1 MTLDTASLRQ
11 AIQAKSDQINAV
23 DLVAGP
29 LVCQIVDV
37 TRGDSDQPVSIKVD
51 AHKQPWKPSKTSL
64 RVLCACWGDD
74 PSVWIGRWV
83 VLYNDESV
91 KWAGQA
97 VGGIR
102 TSHLSHIDGPKVI
115 MVNETRGKKTAQRVE
130 PYYPQEAQA
139 PKAELPYYSDEAFE
153 ENLPKWR
160 DLISE
165 GSKTADQI
173 IVAIKKKAKL
183 TARQEERIRAPIEQ
197 AAPEPEEAPPVMEEP
212 RSLTTRLRS
221 NGRANVDQKRYQ
233 HLQSHHYQPR
243 GGRQGAG
250 GASERCDVKPTVLP
264 GFERVAPKPQG
275 RDGLTLRLGCV
286 VRSIRFR

>member
-1 MTLDTASLRQ
+1 MTVDKEYLRKT
-11 AIQAKSDQINAV
+11 IQAKSDQINAV
-23 DLVAGP
+23 DLVGGSLA
-29 LVCQIVDV
+29 CQILDI
-37 TRGDSDQPVSIKVD
+37 TEGSADQPLSIKVSG
-51 AHKQPWKPSKTSL
+51 HPQPWKPSKTSR
-64 RVLCACWGDD
+64 RVLIACWGDD

-83 VLYNDESV
+83 VLYNDETV

-130 PYYPQEAQA
+130 PYYPQDVQA

-160 DLISE
+160 DLIAE

-173 IVAIKKKAKL
+173 IGAIKKKAKL

-197 AAPEPEEAPPVMEEP
+197 AAPEPEDAPPVMEEP
-212 RSLTTRLRS
+212 PLTDDPF
-221 NGRANVDQKRYQ
+221 A
-233 HLQSHHYQPR
+233 
-243 GGRQGAG
+243 
-250 GASERCDVKPTVLP
+250 E
-264 GFERVAPKPQG
+264 
-275 RDGLTLRLGCV
+275 
-286 VRSIRFR
+286 

>member
-130 PYYPQEAQA
+130 PYYPQDAQA

-160 DLISE
+160 DLIAE

-173 IVAIKKKAKL
+173 IGAVKKKAKL

-212 RSLTTRLRS
+212 PLTDDPF
-221 NGRANVDQKRYQ
+221 A
-233 HLQSHHYQPR
+233 
-243 GGRQGAG
+243 
-250 GASERCDVKPTVLP
+250 E
-264 GFERVAPKPQG
+264 
-275 RDGLTLRLGCV
+275 
-286 VRSIRFR
+286 